1 MKIRD
6 MMTRNP
12 ITVGP
17 ETQVMEAKRIMK
29 EKKIRLL
36 PVIKG
41 GELVGTITHNDLL
54 EAAPSP
60 ATSLSVYELN
70 YLFLTM
76 KVEDIMKN
84 PLTLTP
90 DTPLEEALKI
100 RQEKKI
106 GSFPVMDNGKLVGI
120 VTETDMI
127 RFLVQVLD
135 LKTKDQGFKLAQ
147 QTIKA
152 WKTLPA

>member
-1 MKIRD
+1 MKIKD

-12 ITVGP
+12 ITVDP

-29 EKKIRLL
+29 EKNIRIL

-41 GELVGTITHNDLL
+41 SQLVGVITHNDLL
-54 EAAPSP
+54 EASPSP
-60 ATSLSVYELN
+60 ATSLSVHELN

-76 KVEDIMKN
+76 EVKDIMKN
-84 PLTLTP
+84 PVTLTP
-90 DTPLEEALKI
+90 DTPLEETLWI
-100 RQEKKI
+100 RQKKKI

-127 RFLVQVLD
+127 RFLVQALV
-135 LKTKDQGFKLAQ
+135 
-147 QTIKA
+147 
-152 WKTLPA
+152 